1 MLKKAA
7 SKISNLIL
15 PVGVFVFLGIYAFL
29 FILRI
34 PNDTKL
40 TGVTLTE
47 YPEETEPSAIMNG
60 SFQNAL
66 GNYITEHFYG
76 YQASVIN
83 HNQIQYS
90 VFRDGAGVYS
100 QGREGYVFDTEQSL
114 DYLRGERNQIDYA
127 AYDDYALK
135 VSIMQMQLEGLGK
148 EFIYILDPIK
158 AEVFSD
164 KLPWRLRILEEH
176 YAGEGNLKM
185 RAMVDAFEKYGV
197 NYYVTTDDLKEM
209 RKQDEYPVFCKTG
222 HHWTLTAAA
231 NELST
236 MFEKLNVDGTYQ
248 TLPDICVTGIK
259 EEEYE
264 WDQDIIQILNV
275 KKYRASKS
283 TCPVIQYEAPEHNA
297 FMFGTSFGCEI
308 ADTLYRSPDNR
319 AFDQFTFMHYF
330 TSRMTYNENGADV
343 IKYTQDTDI
352 NEMDILDRVSESR
365 LVIMEQQAGILE
377 THQKFVDYL
386 NENMINGN
394 VGGIK

>member
-76 YQASVIN
+76 YQAAVSA
-83 HNQIQYS
+83 HNQMSYS
-90 VFRDGAGVYS
+90 IFKDGAGTYM
-100 QGREGYVFDTEQSL
+100 QGREGYVFDITQTM
-114 DYLRGERNQIDYA
+114 DYVRGVRNQIDYA

-135 VSIMQMQLEGLGK
+135 VSIMQMQLENLGK
-148 EFIYILDPIK
+148 EFIYIIDPVK
-158 AEVFSD
+158 AEIYAD
-164 KLPWRLRILEEH
+164 KLPWRFRILKEH
-176 YAGEGNLKM
+176 YVENGSLQM
-185 RAMVDAFEKYGV
+185 QAMVDAFEKYGV
-197 NYYVTTDDLKEM
+197 HYYVTSNDLIEM
-209 RKQDEYPVFCKTG
+209 RGQDDYPVFCKTG
-222 HHWTLTAAA
+222 HHWTSTAAA
-231 NELST
+231 YEMSHV
-236 MFEKLNVDGTYQ
+236 FEMLKKNNGYK
-248 TLPDICVTGIK
+248 TLPQIEVIGISNQK
-259 EEEYE
+259 FET
-264 WDQDIIQILNV
+264 DLDAISSFNI
-275 KKYRASKS
+275 KKYQMSKFTS
-283 TCPVIQYEAPEHNA
+283 PIVRYDEPSIDA

-308 ADTLYRSPDNR
+308 AEAVYRSPDNR
-319 AFDQFTFMHYF
+319 AFDEFTFMHYF
-330 TSRMTYNENGADV
+330 THRMTYNELGNETV
-343 IKYTQDTDI
+343 RYTQDTDI

-377 THQKFVDYL
+377 THQKFVDFL